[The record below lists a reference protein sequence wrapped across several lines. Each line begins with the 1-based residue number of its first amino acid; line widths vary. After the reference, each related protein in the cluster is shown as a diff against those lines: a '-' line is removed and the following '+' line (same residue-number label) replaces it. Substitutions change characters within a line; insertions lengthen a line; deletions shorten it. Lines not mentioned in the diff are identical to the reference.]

1 MSSTDH
7 PAPQPYW
14 NPYLAGFGVGLSLL
28 AAFVFMGRGLGASGA
43 FAAVTGAGVSAVAPE
58 WAKHHAYF
66 SDYASGAP
74 LREWLV
80 FEVMG
85 VFLGGLVSGL
95 LANRT
100 RFTVEHGPQWTR
112 ARRFT
117 FALAGGVV
125 MAFGAKIAG
134 GCTSGQ
140 GLTGGALLN
149 AGSWAFLGSMFAGA
163 YGVAWFVRKQWVPAR
178 KP

>member
-1 MSSTDH
+1 MSNDTH
-7 PAPQPYW
+7 APQPYW
-14 NPYLAGFGVGLSLL
+14 NPYLAGFGVGLALL
-28 AAFVFMGRGLGASGA
+28 AAFVFMGRGLGASSA
-43 FAAVTGAGVSAVAPE
+43 FAAFAGAGVSAVAPE
-58 WAKHHAYF
+58 FAKHHAYF
-66 SDYASGAP
+66 ADYATGNP
-74 LREWLV
+74 FKEWLV

-100 RFTVEHGPQWTR
+100 RLIIERGPQWTNAKR
-112 ARRFT
+112 LV
-117 FALAGGVV
+117 FAFGGGAI

-149 AGSWAFLGSMFAGA
+149 AGSWLFMGAMFAAA
-163 YGVAWFVRKQWVPAR
+163 YGVAYFIRKQWN
-178 KP
+178 